1 MSLDKPLSSTSLDEI
16 GVIFSSDASSLA
28 HNYLKSYE
36 QILKISRDT
45 QSEIMIIGAGTPGN
59 IFTWRDY
66 YPRAKFIIAE
76 QRSEALDLADQR
88 TEIVV
93 PKYYDFSLFNNLS
106 SKYSP
111 LLIIDDGSHRWDH
124 QKIAFNTL
132 FSALRPG
139 GYYIV
144 EDLHTNF
151 GDLSEKYD
159 GGENQSFYQCFEE
172 IMSGMASGDLNRITN
187 SGIHEDMYNMI
198 ASITVLKK
206 AIIIHKCDDVPY
218 SYKVS
223 SISSLTENHILL
235 ETSSYKR
242 LPAYLG
248 NANLYIKNTFD
259 KLSDKSQEVSIGNV
273 VSGTLSDVTI
283 MGGGM
288 VFAQDKVVSE
298 SLNCIRN
305 LSEYRG
311 FRRNIEGSSWS
322 GEYINPR
329 MVIKV
334 IAGRQHVLL
343 KSAWDANYGH
353 WLWDTLTKIHVYKKS
368 NSRLKP
374 IWVINKPSKTMRD
387 VVYESLSLAGICSED
402 IMELDFQSYQ
412 FESLFVPGSL
422 TEHPTIKAPEAVR
435 YLERIA
441 EKIEPASYERVYLTR
456 NSYGRREL
464 LNEDQIWPF
473 FQEKEFIKIT
483 PEKLSLNEQIS
494 IFRGAKVIAGNMG
507 AGFSSLAF
515 SPSGVE
521 VISLATPAMPHDF
534 FYDIVCHK
542 NGSYFGLQGATSDKT
557 PSMSSNFTI
566 DVETLKA
573 ILQKF

>member
-1 MSLDKPLSSTSLDEI
+1 MSLGEPLSSTSLDEI

-36 QILKISRDT
+36 QILRISRDT
-45 QSEIMIIGAGTPGN
+45 ESEIMIIGAGIPGN
-59 IFTWRDY
+59 IYTWRDY
-66 YPRAKFIIAE
+66 YPKAKFIIAE
-76 QRSEALDLADQR
+76 QRAEALNLADLR
-88 TEIVV
+88 TEVVV
-93 PKYYDFSLFNNLS
+93 PKYYDFNLFNKLS

-124 QKIAFNTL
+124 QKLAFNTL

-139 GYYIV
+139 GFYIV

-151 GDLSEKYD
+151 DDLSEKYD
-159 GGENQSFYQCFEE
+159 GGESQSFYQCFEE
-172 IMSGMASGDLNRITN
+172 IMSGMASGNLNRIT
-187 SGIHEDMYNMI
+187 SLGIREDMYNMI

-206 AIIIHKCDDVPY
+206 AIVIHKRDDVHY

-235 ETSSYKR
+235 ETTSYKR
-242 LPAYLG
+242 LPAYLS
-248 NANLYIKNTFD
+248 NANLYIKKTFD
-259 KLSDKSQEVSIGNV
+259 KLSDRSQDVSIGTV
-273 VSGTLSDVTI
+273 VSGILSDVKI

-288 VFAQDKVVSE
+288 VFAQDQVVSE

-311 FRRNIEGSSWS
+311 LRRNTEGSSWS
-322 GEYINPR
+322 GEYINPG
-329 MVIKV
+329 MVIKA
-334 IAGRQHVLL
+334 ISNRQHVLL

-353 WLWDTLTKIHVYKKS
+353 WLWDTLTKIYVYKKT
-368 NSRLKP
+368 NSRMKP
-374 IWVINKPSKTMRD
+374 IWVINKPSKAMRH
-387 VVYESLSLAGICSED
+387 VVYESLSLAGISSED
-402 IMELDFQSYQ
+402 VVELDFQSYQ

-422 TEHPTIKAPEAVR
+422 TDHPTIKAPEAVR
-435 YLERIA
+435 YLEGIA
-441 EKIEPASYERVYLTR
+441 EKIEPAGHERVYLTR

-464 LNEDQIWPF
+464 LNEDEIWPF
-473 FQEKEFIKIT
+473 FQEKGFIKIT

-494 IFRGAKVIAGNMG
+494 IFKGAKVIAGNMG

-542 NGSYFGLQGATSDKT
+542 NGSYFGLQGTTSDKT
-557 PSMSSNFTI
+557 PTMSSNFTI
-566 DVETLKA
+566 NVETLKV
-573 ILQKF
+573 ILQNF